1 MKYNEKAVMLV
12 LEPCDTDGYFVQCLD
27 CGACGPVG
35 YPEEYDH
42 YDSDAVQKAEE
53 EAKAKALDLW
63 ANIKPRALMWTHE
76 PPKVGGFFLAESS
89 LDDCSKKI
97 TPIEV
102 FPSDHWRHS
111 DWEKRHGKLSC
122 LLCLGGFGV
131 CPVSLYS
138 RFAGPIA
145 PPID

>member
-1 MKYNEKAVMLV
+1 MPEVILPCPFCGMKYNEKAVMLV

-63 ANIKPRALMWTHE
+63 ANIKPRALRWTHE
-76 PPKVGGFFLAESS
+76 PPKVAGWYWYQLDGHAAEPRKIDSS
-89 LDDCSKKI
+89 FDGEEYLGVRDGWYVNRITKK
-97 TPIEV
+97 PHV
-102 FPSDHWRHS
+102 KW
-111 DWEKRHGKLSC
+111 
-122 LLCLGGFGV
+122 
-131 CPVSLYS
+131 
-138 RFAGPIA
+138 AGPIA
-145 PPID
+145 PPIE